1 MQTNIAATKANL
13 IKAKDE
19 LKLLEGG
26 YDILDKKRKAL
37 IQAYDSKIKERD
49 LLNEKVNETIKS
61 VSHNFKKVLVSIGE
75 SDMDS
80 ISKTVPI
87 DDSISLKITKFMQ
100 TEISEIDF
108 DEVKLN
114 LSYSFYETNAG
125 FDEAIL
131 SFNEL
136 RSKIF
141 KLAELDTTINSLDR
155 EIKKTSK
162 KVNSLEKVQIPKY
175 EDMVKTISQNIEE
188 KEREEFS
195 KTKIVKENK
204 IRKEKL
210 KNSTESWRCYFFKH
224 VFLELL
230 SYIHKFL
237 RL

>member
-1 MQTNIAATKANL
+1 MQTANVAATKANL

-19 LKLLEGG
+19 LKLLVGG

-37 IQAYDSKIKERD
+37 MQAYDAKIKERNE
-49 LLNEKVNETIKS
+49 LNEIVNKTINLVEHK
-61 VSHNFKKVLVSIGE
+61 FRKVLASIGE
-75 SDMDS
+75 ADLDS

-87 DDSISLKITKFMQ
+87 DNSINLKIDKFMQ
-100 TEISEIDF
+100 TEISEITF

-114 LSYSFYETNAG
+114 LSYSFYETNAS

-131 SFNEL
+131 SFNDL
-136 RSKIF
+136 RSRLF

-162 KVNSLEKVQIPKY
+162 KVNSLDKVQIPKY
-175 EDMVKTISQNIEE
+175 KEMIKTISQSIEE

-204 IRKEKL
+204 LRKE
-210 KNSTESWRCYFFKH
+210 NN
-224 VFLELL
+224 
-230 SYIHKFL
+230 
-237 RL
+237 

>member
-1 MQTNIAATKANL
+1 MQTNNVAATKANL
-13 IKAKDE
+13 IKAKEE
-19 LKLLEGG
+19 LNLLEGG

-37 IQAYDSKIKERD
+37 IGAYDSKIKERND
-49 LLNEKVNETIKS
+49 LNEKVNETIKK
-61 VSHNFKKVLVSIGE
+61 VSHDFKKVLVSIGE
-75 SDMDS
+75 SDLDS

-87 DDSISLKITKFMQ
+87 DNSISLKVDKFMQ
-100 TEISEIDF
+100 TEISEIYFED
-108 DEVKLN
+108 VKLN

-131 SFNEL
+131 SFNQL

-162 KVNSLEKVQIPKY
+162 KVNSLDKVQIPKY
-175 EDMVKTISQNIEE
+175 KEMIKTISQSIEE

-204 IRKEKL
+204 IKKE
-210 KNSTESWRCYFFKH
+210 ESK
-224 VFLELL
+224 
-230 SYIHKFL
+230 K
-237 RL
+237 

>member
-87 DDSISLKITKFMQ
+87 DDSISLEITKFMQ

-210 KNSTESWRCYFFKH
+210 KNSTES
-224 VFLELL
+224 
-230 SYIHKFL
+230 
-237 RL
+237 

>member
-87 DDSISLKITKFMQ
+87 DDSISLEITKFMQ

-162 KVNSLEKVQIPKY
+162 KVNSLEKFQIPKY

-210 KNSTESWRCYFFKH
+210 KNSTES
-224 VFLELL
+224 
-230 SYIHKFL
+230 
-237 RL
+237 

>member
-1 MQTNIAATKANL
+1 MQTNNVAATKANL
-13 IKAKDE
+13 IKAKEE
-19 LKLLEGG
+19 LNLLEGG

-37 IQAYDSKIKERD
+37 IGAYDSKIKERND
-49 LLNEKVNETIKS
+49 LNEKVNETIKK
-61 VSHNFKKVLVSIGE
+61 VSHDFKKVLVSIGE
-75 SDMDS
+75 SDLDS

-87 DDSISLKITKFMQ
+87 DNSISLKVDKFMQ
-100 TEISEIDF
+100 TEISEIYFED
-108 DEVKLN
+108 VKLN

-131 SFNEL
+131 SFNQL

-162 KVNSLEKVQIPKY
+162 KVNSLDKVQIPKY
-175 EDMVKTISQNIEE
+175 KEKIKTISQSIEE

-204 IRKEKL
+204 IKKE
-210 KNSTESWRCYFFKH
+210 ESK
-224 VFLELL
+224 
-230 SYIHKFL
+230 K
-237 RL
+237 

>member
-1 MQTNIAATKANL
+1 MQTNNVAATKANL
-13 IKAKDE
+13 IKAKEE
-19 LKLLEGG
+19 LNLLEGG

-37 IQAYDSKIKERD
+37 IGAYDSKIKERND
-49 LLNEKVNETIKS
+49 LNEKVNETIKK
-61 VSHNFKKVLVSIGE
+61 VSHDFKKVLVSIGE
-75 SDMDS
+75 SDLYS

-87 DDSISLKITKFMQ
+87 DNSISLKVDKFMQ
-100 TEISEIDF
+100 TEISEIYFED
-108 DEVKLN
+108 VKLN

-131 SFNEL
+131 SFNQL

-162 KVNSLEKVQIPKY
+162 KVNSLDKVQIPKY
-175 EDMVKTISQNIEE
+175 KEMIKTISQSIEE

-204 IRKEKL
+204 IKKE
-210 KNSTESWRCYFFKH
+210 ESK
-224 VFLELL
+224 
-230 SYIHKFL
+230 K
-237 RL
+237 

>member
-1 MQTNIAATKANL
+1 MQTNNVAATKANL
-13 IKAKDE
+13 IKAKEE
-19 LKLLEGG
+19 LNLLEGG

-37 IQAYDSKIKERD
+37 IGAYDSKIKERND
-49 LLNEKVNETIKS
+49 LNEKVNETIKK
-61 VSHNFKKVLVSIGE
+61 VSHDFKKVLVSIGE
-75 SDMDS
+75 SDLDS

-87 DDSISLKITKFMQ
+87 DNSISLKVDKLMQ
-100 TEISEIDF
+100 TEISEIHFED
-108 DEVKLN
+108 VKLN

-131 SFNEL
+131 SFNQL

-162 KVNSLEKVQIPKY
+162 KVNSLDKVQIPKY
-175 EDMVKTISQNIEE
+175 KEMIKTISQSIEE

-204 IRKEKL
+204 IKKE
-210 KNSTESWRCYFFKH
+210 ESK
-224 VFLELL
+224 
-230 SYIHKFL
+230 K
-237 RL
+237 

>member
-1 MQTNIAATKANL
+1 MQTNNVAATKANL
-13 IKAKDE
+13 IKAKEE
-19 LKLLEGG
+19 LNLLEGG

-37 IQAYDSKIKERD
+37 IGAYDSKIKERND
-49 LLNEKVNETIKS
+49 LNEKVNETIKK
-61 VSHNFKKVLVSIGE
+61 VSHDFKKVLVRIGE
-75 SDMDS
+75 SDLDS

-87 DDSISLKITKFMQ
+87 DNSISLKVDKFMQ
-100 TEISEIDF
+100 TEISEIYFED
-108 DEVKLN
+108 VKLN

-131 SFNEL
+131 SFNQL

-162 KVNSLEKVQIPKY
+162 KVNSLDKVQIPKY
-175 EDMVKTISQNIEE
+175 KEMIKTISQSIEE

-204 IRKEKL
+204 IKKE
-210 KNSTESWRCYFFKH
+210 ESK
-224 VFLELL
+224 
-230 SYIHKFL
+230 K
-237 RL
+237 

>member
-87 DDSISLKITKFMQ
+87 DDSISLEITKFMQ

-175 EDMVKTISQNIEE
+175 EYMVKTISQNIEE

-210 KNSTESWRCYFFKH
+210 KNSTES
-224 VFLELL
+224 
-230 SYIHKFL
+230 
-237 RL
+237 

>member
-1 MQTNIAATKANL
+1 MQTNNVAATKANL
-13 IKAKDE
+13 IKAKEE
-19 LKLLEGG
+19 LNLLEGG

-37 IQAYDSKIKERD
+37 IGAYDSKIKERNE
-49 LLNEKVNETIKS
+49 LNDKVNETIKE
-61 VSHNFKKVLVSIGE
+61 VSHDFKKVLVSIGE
-75 SDMDS
+75 SDLDS

-87 DDSISLKITKFMQ
+87 DNSISLKIDKFMQ
-100 TEISEIDF
+100 TEISEIHFEDI
-108 DEVKLN
+108 KLN

-131 SFNEL
+131 SFNQL

-162 KVNSLEKVQIPKY
+162 KVNSLDKVQIPKY
-175 EDMVKTISQNIEE
+175 KEMIKTISQSIEE

-204 IRKEKL
+204 IKKE
-210 KNSTESWRCYFFKH
+210 ESK
-224 VFLELL
+224 
-230 SYIHKFL
+230 K
-237 RL
+237 

>member
-87 DDSISLKITKFMQ
+87 DDSISLEITKFMQ

-175 EDMVKTISQNIEE
+175 EEMVKTISQNIEE

-210 KNSTESWRCYFFKH
+210 KNSTES
-224 VFLELL
+224 
-230 SYIHKFL
+230 
-237 RL
+237 

>member
-1 MQTNIAATKANL
+1 MQTNNVAATKANL
-13 IKAKDE
+13 IKAKEE
-19 LKLLEGG
+19 LNLLEGG

-37 IQAYDSKIKERD
+37 IGAYDSKIKERHD
-49 LLNEKVNETIKS
+49 LNEKVNETIKK
-61 VSHNFKKVLVSIGE
+61 VSHDFKKVLVSIGE
-75 SDMDS
+75 SDLDS

-87 DDSISLKITKFMQ
+87 DNSISLKVDKFMQ
-100 TEISEIDF
+100 TEISEIYFED
-108 DEVKLN
+108 VKLN

-131 SFNEL
+131 SFNQL

-162 KVNSLEKVQIPKY
+162 KVNSLDKVQIPKY
-175 EDMVKTISQNIEE
+175 KEMIKTISQSIEE

-204 IRKEKL
+204 IKKE
-210 KNSTESWRCYFFKH
+210 ESK
-224 VFLELL
+224 
-230 SYIHKFL
+230 K
-237 RL
+237 

>member
-19 LKLLEGG
+19 LNLLEGG

-49 LLNEKVNETIKS
+49 LLNEKVNETIKI

-87 DDSISLKITKFMQ
+87 DNSINLKISKFMQ
-100 TEISEIDF
+100 TEISDIDF

-114 LSYSFYETNAG
+114 LSYSFYKTNAG

-210 KNSTESWRCYFFKH
+210 KNSTES
-224 VFLELL
+224 
-230 SYIHKFL
+230 
-237 RL
+237 

>member
-210 KNSTESWRCYFFKH
+210 KNSTES
-224 VFLELL
+224 
-230 SYIHKFL
+230 
-237 RL
+237 

>member
-19 LKLLEGG
+19 LNLLEGG

-49 LLNEKVNETIKS
+49 LLNEKVNETIKI

-87 DDSISLKITKFMQ
+87 DNSINLKISKFMQ
-100 TEISEIDF
+100 TEISDIDF

-114 LSYSFYETNAG
+114 LSYSFYETNDG

-210 KNSTESWRCYFFKH
+210 KNSTES
-224 VFLELL
+224 
-230 SYIHKFL
+230 
-237 RL
+237 

>member
-1 MQTNIAATKANL
+1 MQTNNVAATKANL
-13 IKAKDE
+13 IKAKEE
-19 LKLLEGG
+19 LNLLEGG

-37 IQAYDSKIKERD
+37 IGAYDSKIKERNE
-49 LLNEKVNETIKS
+49 LNDKVNETIKK
-61 VSHNFKKVLVSIGE
+61 VSHDFKNVLVSIGE
-75 SDMDS
+75 SDLDS

-87 DDSISLKITKFMQ
+87 DNSISLKIDKFMQ
-100 TEISEIDF
+100 TEISEIHFED
-108 DEVKLN
+108 VKLN

-131 SFNEL
+131 SFNQL

-162 KVNSLEKVQIPKY
+162 KVNSLDKVQIPKY
-175 EDMVKTISQNIEE
+175 KEMIKTISQSIEE

-204 IRKEKL
+204 IKKE
-210 KNSTESWRCYFFKH
+210 ESK
-224 VFLELL
+224 
-230 SYIHKFL
+230 K
-237 RL
+237 

>member
-1 MQTNIAATKANL
+1 MQTNNVVATKANL
-13 IKAKDE
+13 IKAKEE
-19 LKLLEGG
+19 LNLLEGG

-37 IQAYDSKIKERD
+37 IGAYDSKIKERND
-49 LLNEKVNETIKS
+49 LNEKVNETIKK
-61 VSHNFKKVLVSIGE
+61 VSHDFKKVLVSIGE
-75 SDMDS
+75 SDLDS

-87 DDSISLKITKFMQ
+87 DNSISLKVDKFMQ
-100 TEISEIDF
+100 TEISEIYFED
-108 DEVKLN
+108 VKLN

-131 SFNEL
+131 SFNQL

-162 KVNSLEKVQIPKY
+162 KVNSLDKVQIPKY
-175 EDMVKTISQNIEE
+175 KEMIKTISQSIEE

-204 IRKEKL
+204 IKKE
-210 KNSTESWRCYFFKH
+210 ESK
-224 VFLELL
+224 
-230 SYIHKFL
+230 K
-237 RL
+237 

>member
-19 LKLLEGG
+19 LKLLEDG

-210 KNSTESWRCYFFKH
+210 KNSTES
-224 VFLELL
+224 
-230 SYIHKFL
+230 
-237 RL
+237 

>member
-1 MQTNIAATKANL
+1 MQTNNVAATKANL

-19 LKLLEGG
+19 LNLLEGG

-37 IQAYDSKIKERD
+37 IGAYDSKIKERNE
-49 LLNEKVNETIKS
+49 LNDKVNETIKK
-61 VSHNFKKVLVSIGE
+61 VSHDFKKVLVSIGE
-75 SDMDS
+75 SDLDS

-87 DDSISLKITKFMQ
+87 DNSISLKVDKFMQ
-100 TEISEIDF
+100 TEISEIHFED
-108 DEVKLN
+108 VKLN

-131 SFNEL
+131 SFNQL

-141 KLAELDTTINSLDR
+141 KLAELDTTIKSLDR

-162 KVNSLEKVQIPKY
+162 KVNSLDKVQIPKY
-175 EDMVKTISQNIEE
+175 KEMIKTISQSIEE

-204 IRKEKL
+204 IKKE
-210 KNSTESWRCYFFKH
+210 ESK
-224 VFLELL
+224 
-230 SYIHKFL
+230 K
-237 RL
+237 

>member
-1 MQTNIAATKANL
+1 MQTGNVAATKANL

-19 LKLLEGG
+19 LKLLVGG

-37 IQAYDSKIKERD
+37 IQAYDAKIKERNE
-49 LLNEKVNETIKS
+49 LNEIVNKTIKL
-61 VSHNFKKVLVSIGE
+61 VGHKFRKVLASIGE
-75 SDMDS
+75 ADLDS

-87 DDSISLKITKFMQ
+87 DNSINLKIDKFMQ
-100 TEISEIDF
+100 TEISEITF

-114 LSYSFYETNAG
+114 LSYSFYETNAS

-131 SFNEL
+131 SFNDL
-136 RSKIF
+136 RSRLF

-162 KVNSLEKVQIPKY
+162 KVNSLDKVQIPKY
-175 EDMVKTISQNIEE
+175 KEMIKTISQSIEE

-204 IRKEKL
+204 LIKE
-210 KNSTESWRCYFFKH
+210 NN
-224 VFLELL
+224 
-230 SYIHKFL
+230 
-237 RL
+237 

>member
-1 MQTNIAATKANL
+1 MQTNNVAATKANL

-19 LKLLEGG
+19 LKLLTGG

-37 IQAYDSKIKERD
+37 MQAYDSKIKERD
-49 LLNEKVNETIKS
+49 ELNDSVNASIKY
-61 VSHNFKKVLVSIGE
+61 VSHKFKKVLASIGE
-75 SDMDS
+75 SDLDS

-87 DDSISLKITKFMQ
+87 DDSIELKVDKFMQ
-100 TEISEIDF
+100 TEVSEISF
-108 DEVKLN
+108 EEVKLN
-114 LSYSFYETNAG
+114 LSYSFYETNAS

-162 KVNSLEKVQIPKY
+162 KVNSLDKVQIPKY
-175 EDMVKTISQNIEE
+175 KEMIKTISQSIEE

-204 IRKEKL
+204 LKKEEK
-210 KNSTESWRCYFFKH
+210 
-224 VFLELL
+224 
-230 SYIHKFL
+230 
-237 RL
+237 

>member
-1 MQTNIAATKANL
+1 MQTNNVAATKANL
-13 IKAKDE
+13 IKAKEE
-19 LKLLEGG
+19 LNLLEGG

-37 IQAYDSKIKERD
+37 IGAYDSKIKERNE
-49 LLNEKVNETIKS
+49 LNDKVNETIKE
-61 VSHNFKKVLVSIGE
+61 VSHDFKKVLVSIGE
-75 SDMDS
+75 SDLDS

-87 DDSISLKITKFMQ
+87 DNSISLKIDKFMQ
-100 TEISEIDF
+100 TEISEIHFED
-108 DEVKLN
+108 VKLN

-131 SFNEL
+131 SFNQL

-162 KVNSLEKVQIPKY
+162 KVNSLDKVQIPKY
-175 EDMVKTISQNIEE
+175 KEMIKTISQSIEE

-204 IRKEKL
+204 IKKE
-210 KNSTESWRCYFFKH
+210 ESK
-224 VFLELL
+224 
-230 SYIHKFL
+230 K
-237 RL
+237 

>member
-87 DDSISLKITKFMQ
+87 DDSISLEITKFMQ

-210 KNSTESWRCYFFKH
+210 KNSTGS
-224 VFLELL
+224 
-230 SYIHKFL
+230 
-237 RL
+237 